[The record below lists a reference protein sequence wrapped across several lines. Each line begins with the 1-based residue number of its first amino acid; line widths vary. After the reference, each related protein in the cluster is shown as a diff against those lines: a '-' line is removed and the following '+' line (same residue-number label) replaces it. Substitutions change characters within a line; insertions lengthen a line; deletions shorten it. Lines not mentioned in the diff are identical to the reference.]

1 MLKLIGLLPVVL
13 LLVACGQSE
22 AEKARSAAAMTEIR
36 YQRVAR
42 EFVTGVLKDPG
53 SAEFRNQRGFCGEV
67 NSKNSFGGYVG
78 FKRFIAATKDMVV
91 FEKDGRLTPSEFEQ
105 AWARHCN

>member
-1 MLKLIGLLPVVL
+1 MRKMTVILPL
-13 LLVACGQSE
+13 CLFLAACGQSE
-22 AEKARSAAAMTEIR
+22 ADKARNAAEMKEIR

-42 EFVTGVLKDPG
+42 EFVTGILKDPE

-78 FKRFIAATKDMVV
+78 FKRFIAATKEMVV
-91 FEKDGRLTPSEFEQ
+91 FEKDGRMNPGEFEQ
-105 AWARHCN
+105 AWTKLCH

>member
-1 MLKLIGLLPVVL
+1 MLKLIGALPVVL
-13 LLVACGQSE
+13 LLAACGQSE
-22 AEKARSAAAMTEIR
+22 AEKVRSAAAMTEIR

-42 EFVTGVLKDPG
+42 EFVTGVLKDPS